1 MGGMNVQ
8 KGWHTL
14 TDAVP
19 CLGDLQIFDFK
30 CAQYTEHLSTKYVWN
45 PNQILQHQIT
55 YTTMARLRWHQS
67 LHHNQHLNAMVLK
80 VKLFHQTQ
88 TELCRNLFVGR

>member
-1 MGGMNVQ
+1 MELRAILYDIDRCSSLSVIF
-8 KGWHTL
+8 K
-14 TDAVP
+14 
-19 CLGDLQIFDFK
+19 CLIK

-67 LHHNQHLNAMVLK
+67 LHHNQHLNAIVLK
-80 VKLFHQTQ
+80 VKSLHRFANNLHNLQTSGF
-88 TELCRNLFVGR
+88 EDV